1 MEDLLNKKEYVKV
14 PFRVSG
20 IKGEYEGYS
29 DMPFWNCDLTLELVI
44 GLLNT
49 VDYKDFFESGKLNEL
64 DDYAKRLIKAIEHSL
79 GFDGL
84 YQLVYED
91 IKKD

>member
-1 MEDLLNKKEYVKV
+1 MTKEYVKV
-14 PFRVSG
+14 PFKVGG
-20 IKGEYEGYS
+20 IKGEYEGRS
-29 DMPFWNCDLTLELVI
+29 DMPFWNHDLTLELVI

-49 VDYKDFFESGKLNEL
+49 VDYKEFFESGKLNEL
-64 DDYAKRLIKAIEHSL
+64 DNYTKQLIEAMEYSL

-91 IKKD
+91 TKKD

>member
-1 MEDLLNKKEYVKV
+1 MKKDYVKV
-14 PFRVSG
+14 PFKVGG

-29 DMPFWNCDLTLELVI
+29 DMPFWNHDLTLELVI

-49 VDYKDFFESGKLNEL
+49 VDYKEFFESGKLDEL
-64 DDYAKRLIKAIEHSL
+64 NGYAKRLIETMEYSL

-91 IKKD
+91 TKKD